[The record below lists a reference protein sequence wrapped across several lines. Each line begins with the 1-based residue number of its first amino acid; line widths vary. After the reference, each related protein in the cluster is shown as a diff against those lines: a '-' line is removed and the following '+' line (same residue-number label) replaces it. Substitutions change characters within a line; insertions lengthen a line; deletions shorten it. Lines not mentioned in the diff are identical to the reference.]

1 MLISLIEKRRQNLD
15 NFVFGSV
22 LTDLS
27 KAFDAIPHDL
37 LIVKLSAMMKLF
49 HVFINNWQIAGSAST

>member
-15 NFVFGSV
+15 NFVVGSV

-49 HVFINNWQIAGSAST
+49 HVFINN

>member
-15 NFVFGSV
+15 NFVVGSV

-27 KAFDAIPHDL
+27 KASDAIPHDL

-49 HVFINNWQIAGSAST
+49 HVFINN

>member
-15 NFVFGSV
+15 NFVVGSV

-37 LIVKLSAMMKLF
+37 LIVKLSAMMKLC
-49 HVFINNWQIAGSAST
+49 HVFNNNWQIAGSASV